1 MAKLN
6 ISELDFES
14 IKTQFKQYLTSQTQF
29 KDYNFEGSNMS
40 VFLDVLAYNT
50 FQNNFYANMA
60 INEMFLD
67 SAVLKNSV
75 MSHAKELNYLPR
87 SRKSARAV
95 VRVTIVDNAISGQT
109 VTIPAY
115 SQFTTTFQG
124 TQFDFV
130 TNATF
135 VARKTAPGTFV
146 ADNVEIFEGQM
157 LASFEREGY
166 FIGDDG
172 VLRVILSNEN
182 ADTDSVEVFVDAE
195 ATDNENVFLRR
206 NDIFGVGA
214 TDKVFYVEPYYDG
227 RYVIYFGNNKFGL
240 QPEAFEDIRV
250 RYRITSGAE
259 ANGAFAFSLQLTS
272 STATATVE
280 TIQNAAG
287 GAERESLESIRYFAP
302 KSLQI
307 QERAVT
313 TKDYEVLLQTQF
325 PEIKAISAYGG
336 EELDPPQFGKV
347 AISVYLGEG
356 REGLSGTLSSAYI
369 AYLEDKSPIAVEPIF
384 IDSEFMYGCVNVDSY
399 FDPKITKKSSGQIE
413 QLIRSAIQQYNVDSL
428 DNFDV
433 TLRLSKLANIIDESD
448 LAIVSSEVTVCPY
461 VVYSPDTNVVESPSF
476 KFYAKLVKPYPFNV
490 EKGFTDYKP
499 AVQSSVFTY
508 NNVEAFFQDDGLGNI
523 QIVTSDLVNPQV
535 IKPIAGNI
543 NYQTGEI
550 NLTGFQVDAYQ
561 GSGIRV
567 MVTTALDDIKAPA
580 GRIFLIDDDDV
591 TVTMN
596 EVR

>member
-14 IKTQFKQYLTSQTQF
+14 IKAQFKSYLRNQTQF

-95 VRVTIVDNAISGQT
+95 VNVTIIDSSIAGQT

-130 TNATF
+130 TNKTWI
-135 VARKTAPGTFV
+135 ARKTAPSTFV
-146 ADNVEIFEGQM
+146 ANGVEIFEGQM

-172 VLRVILSNEN
+172 VLRVILTNEN
-182 ADTDSVEVFVDAE
+182 ADTDSIEVFVDAE
-195 ATDNENVFLRR
+195 ETDNQNVFLRR
-206 NDIFGVGA
+206 NDIFGVGP

-227 RYVIYFGNNKFGL
+227 RYVVYFGNNKFGL
-240 QPEAFEDIRV
+240 QPQAFEDIRV
-250 RYRITSGAE
+250 RYRITSGPE
-259 ANGAFAFSLQLTS
+259 ANGAYAFNLELTS
-272 STATATVE
+272 SNATASVVTV
-280 TIQNAAG
+280 QAAAG

-336 EELDPPQFGKV
+336 EELNPPQFGKV

-356 REGLSGTLSSAYI
+356 REGLSNTLSSAYI
-369 AYLEDKSPIAVEPIF
+369 AYLQDKSPIAVEPIF
-384 IDSEFMYGCVNVDSY
+384 IDSEFLYGCVNVDVY
-399 FDPKITKKSSGQIE
+399 YNPKITKKSAGNIE
-413 QLIRSAIQQYNVDSL
+413 VMVRDTIAQYNTDNL

-433 TLRLSKLANIIDESD
+433 TLRLSKLTKAIDATDDS
-448 LAIVSSEVTVCPY
+448 IVSSSTSVCPY
-461 VVYSPDTNVVESPSF
+461 VVYSPALNQVESPSF
-476 KFYAKLVKPYPFNV
+476 KFYAKLVKPYPFNI
-490 EKGFTDYKP
+490 EKGFVDYKP
-499 AVQSSVFTY
+499 AVRSSVFQY
-508 NNVEAFFQDDGLGNI
+508 NNVDSFFQDDGLGNI

-535 IKPIAGNI
+535 VKPIAGNI
-543 NYQTGEI
+543 NYETGEI
-550 NLTGFQVDAYQ
+550 NLTGFKTEGFD

-567 MVTTALDDIKAPA
+567 MVTTALDDIKTPA
-580 GRIFLIDDDDV
+580 GRIFIIQDDDV
-591 TVTMN
+591 TINMQ

>member
-14 IKTQFKQYLTSQTQF
+14 IKAQFKDYLRNQTQF

-95 VRVTIVDNAISGQT
+95 VNVTIIDSSIAGQT

-130 TNATF
+130 TNKTWI
-135 VARKTAPGTFV
+135 ARKTAPSTFV
-146 ADNVEIFEGQM
+146 ANGVEIFEGQM

-172 VLRVILSNEN
+172 VLRVILTNEN
-182 ADTDSVEVFVDAE
+182 ADTDSIEVFVDAE
-195 ATDNENVFLRR
+195 ETDNQNVFLRR
-206 NDIFGVGA
+206 NDIFGVGP

-227 RYVIYFGNNKFGL
+227 RYVVYFGNNKFGL
-240 QPEAFEDIRV
+240 QPQAFEDIRV
-250 RYRITSGAE
+250 RYRITSGPE
-259 ANGAFAFSLQLTS
+259 ANGAYAFNLELTS
-272 STATATVE
+272 SNATASVVTV
-280 TIQNAAG
+280 QAAAG

-336 EELDPPQFGKV
+336 EELNPPQFGKV

-356 REGLSGTLSSAYI
+356 REGLSNTLSSAYI
-369 AYLEDKSPIAVEPIF
+369 AYLQDKSPIAVEPIF
-384 IDSEFMYGCVNVDSY
+384 IDSEFLYGCVNVDVY
-399 FDPKITKKSSGQIE
+399 YNPKITKKSAGNIE
-413 QLIRSAIQQYNVDSL
+413 VMVRDTIAQYNTDNL

-433 TLRLSKLANIIDESD
+433 TLRLSKLTKAIDATDDS
-448 LAIVSSEVTVCPY
+448 IVSSSTSVCPY
-461 VVYSPDTNVVESPSF
+461 VVYSPALNQVESPSF
-476 KFYAKLVKPYPFNV
+476 KFYAKLVKPYPFNI
-490 EKGFTDYKP
+490 EKGFVDYKP
-499 AVQSSVFTY
+499 AVRSSVFQY
-508 NNVEAFFQDDGLGNI
+508 NNVDSFFQDDGLGNI

-535 IKPIAGNI
+535 VKPIAGNI
-543 NYQTGEI
+543 NYETGEI
-550 NLTGFQVDAYQ
+550 NLTGFKTEGFD

-567 MVTTALDDIKAPA
+567 MVTTALDDIKTPA
-580 GRIFLIDDDDV
+580 GRIFIIQDDDV
-591 TVTMN
+591 TINMQ

>member
-6 ISELDFES
+6 ISELDFET
-14 IKTQFKQYLTSQTQF
+14 IKSQFREYLTSQTQF

-87 SRKSARAV
+87 SRRSSRAV
-95 VRVTIVDNAISGQT
+95 VRVTINDTKQSGQT

-115 SQFTTTFQG
+115 SQFSTTFQG
-124 TQFDFV
+124 TQFNFV
-130 TNATF
+130 TNASY
-135 VARKTAPGTFV
+135 VARKVNPGTFV

-182 ADTDSVEVFVDAE
+182 ADTDSIEVFVDAE
-195 ATDNENVFLRR
+195 ATDNENIFLRR

-214 TDKVFYVEPYYDG
+214 TDRVFYVEPYYDG
-227 RYVIYFGNNKFGL
+227 RYVVYFGNNKFGL
-240 QPEAFEDIRV
+240 QPEAYEDIRV
-250 RYRITSGAE
+250 RYRITSGSE
-259 ANGAFAFSLQLTS
+259 SNGAFAFSLELTS
-272 STATATVE
+272 STATATVQ

-287 GAERESLESIRYFAP
+287 GAERETLESIRYFAP

-313 TKDYEVLLQTQF
+313 TRDYEVLLQTQF

-384 IDSEFMYGCVNVDSY
+384 IDSKFMYGCVNVDAY
-399 FDPKITKKSSGQIE
+399 YNPKITKKSAGQIE
-413 QLIRSAIQQYNVDSL
+413 QQIRAAIQKYNLDSL

-433 TLRLSKLANIIDESD
+433 TLRLSKLSKLIDDSDGSIESN
-448 LAIVSSEVTVCPY
+448 SVTVCPY
-461 VVYSPDTNVVESPSF
+461 VVYSPAVNIVESPSF
-476 KFYAKLVKPYPFNV
+476 KFYAKLVKPYPFNI
-490 EKGFTDYKP
+490 EKGFVDYKP
-499 AVQSSVFTY
+499 AVKSSVFQY
-508 NNVEAFFQDDGLGNI
+508 NNVESFFQDDGLGNI

-535 IKPIAGNI
+535 VKPVAGNI
-543 NYQTGEI
+543 NYETGEI
-550 NLTGFQVDAYQ
+550 NLTGFKTEGFS
-561 GSGIRV
+561 GSGINV
-567 MVTTALDDIKAPA
+567 MVVTTLDDIKAPA

-591 TVTMN
+591 TVKMN